1 MARYASAVGLASV
14 LATACVGEI
23 GSRPAGEG
31 EQAAHCGD
39 GQVHPGPS
47 PIRRLTRA
55 DYDNTVRD
63 LLGDTTRPAT
73 AFPLEEEQYG
83 FTNNAYVLTVSLLL
97 AEQYEQAAEDL
108 STAAVQDLATL
119 LPCDPAMVGE
129 DECAKSFIAA
139 FGKRAYR
146 RPLADEE
153 AARTFAFYAS
163 MKAPYGFVTAIR
175 LVIKGLLQSPDFLYR
190 VELGMPSPDE
200 AGAVALSQHEIAS
213 RLSYLLWNS
222 MPDDELFALADAG
235 QLSTAA
241 EIAAQARRML
251 EDDKARPALTNFHRQ
266 WLQLGQVDSLEKDPT
281 LYPSFNPAVRS
292 LMRSE
297 TERFLEGVVLEG
309 DALLETLLRAD
320 YSYMNK
326 ELADFY
332 GIEGPTG
339 VELEKVSLDP
349 TKFSGL
355 LTQASVLAV
364 HAKSNQSS
372 PVKRGYFVRQRLYCQ
387 TPPPPPNDVDNTPPE
402 VDPEATTR
410 EKFAQHTSDPTCAG
424 CHVLMDPIGFGFE
437 RYDGV
442 GLWRETDHGL
452 PIDDSGEILL
462 TKADNGVFHGVV
474 ELGERLA
481 GSAEVRACLV
491 TQWFRFAHGRAET
504 KDDRCT
510 MDSLGE
516 SFEASGGD
524 IRELLVALTQTDAF
538 LYRSA
543 IGGEGDA
550 P

>member
-1 MARYASAVGLASV
+1 MARVASALGLTTV
-14 LATACVGEI
+14 LATGCVGEI

-31 EQAAHCGD
+31 EQPIHCTDGAA
-39 GQVHPGPS
+39 HPGPS

-83 FTNNAYVLTVSLLL
+83 FNNNANVLTVSLLL

-108 STAAVQDLATL
+108 STVAVQDLTTL
-119 LPCDPAMVGE
+119 LPCDPATAGE
-129 DECAKSFIAA
+129 DDCARSFIET

-146 RPLADEE
+146 RPLSDAEIE
-153 AARTFAFYAS
+153 RTFAFYGS
-163 MKAPYGFVTAIR
+163 MKAAYGFVTAVR

-190 VELGMPSPDE
+190 VELGMPSPSD
-200 AGAVALSQHEIAS
+200 AGAVALSQHELAS

-235 QLSTAA
+235 QLSTPAA
-241 EIAAQARRML
+241 IAAQARRML
-251 EDDKARPALTNFHRQ
+251 DDDRARPALTNFHRQ

-281 LYPSFNPAVRS
+281 LYPNFDPTVRA
-292 LMRSE
+292 LMRTE

-309 DALLETLLRAD
+309 DAMLETLLRAD

-326 ELADFY
+326 SLADFY
-332 GIEGPTG
+332 GVAGPLG
-339 VELEKVSLDP
+339 DEFEKVALDP
-349 TKFSGL
+349 DKFSGL

-364 HAKSNQSS
+364 HAKANQTS
-372 PVKRGYFVRQRLYCQ
+372 PVKRGYFVRQRLFCQ
-387 TPPPPPNDVDNTPPE
+387 TPPPPPNDVDTTPPE
-402 VDPEATTR
+402 IDPNATTR
-410 EKFAQHTSDPTCAG
+410 EKFAQHTNDATCAG

-437 RYDGV
+437 RYDAV

-452 PIDDSGEILL
+452 PIDDSGEIVM
-462 TKADNGVFHGVV
+462 TEADDGVFHGVI

-481 GSAEVRACLV
+481 QSAEVRACLV
-491 TQWFRFAHGRAET
+491 TQWFRFAHGRSET
-504 KDDRCT
+504 TEDRCT
-510 MDSLGE
+510 MDSLVE
-516 SFEASGGD
+516 RFTASGGD

-538 LYRSA
+538 LYRSDGSE
-543 IGGEGDA
+543 GGA